1 MVKNNP
7 NTIAMKNFLFIF
19 SVFFLISCEKEEPK
33 ITTPT
38 NSQINGILYGYYD
51 QGKSICKVDP
61 TNGTI
66 TKIIELEH
74 NVDWNLVYDNTS
86 NRIIGSS
93 EQNSS
98 GAMVSLIVID
108 LDSKTVTYP
117 NFQYSNEVKRITDLV
132 MSNEGDLYGYYDQG
146 KSICKVDPT
155 NGAITKIIELEHN
168 VDWNLVYDNT
178 SNRIIGSSE
187 QNSGGGMVSLI
198 VVDLDSKTVTYPNF
212 QYTNEVKRITDLVYG
227 DEL

>member
-1 MVKNNP
+1 MVKNNL
-7 NTIAMKNFLFIF
+7 NTTAMKNFLFIF
-19 SVFFLISCEKEEPK
+19 SVFFLISCEKEESK

-38 NSQINGILYGYYD
+38 NSQTNGI
-51 QGKSICKVDP
+51 
-61 TNGTI
+61 
-66 TKIIELEH
+66 
-74 NVDWNLVYDNTS
+74 
-86 NRIIGSS
+86 
-93 EQNSS
+93 
-98 GAMVSLIVID
+98 
-108 LDSKTVTYP
+108 
-117 NFQYSNEVKRITDLV
+117 
-132 MSNEGDLYGYYDQG
+132 LYGYYDQG

-227 DEL
+227 DQL

>member
-1 MVKNNP
+1 LVKNNL

-19 SVFFLISCEKEEPK
+19 SVFFLISCEKEESK

-38 NSQINGILYGYYD
+38 NSQTNGI
-51 QGKSICKVDP
+51 
-61 TNGTI
+61 
-66 TKIIELEH
+66 
-74 NVDWNLVYDNTS
+74 
-86 NRIIGSS
+86 
-93 EQNSS
+93 
-98 GAMVSLIVID
+98 
-108 LDSKTVTYP
+108 
-117 NFQYSNEVKRITDLV
+117 
-132 MSNEGDLYGYYDQG
+132 LYGYYDQG

-187 QNSGGGMVSLI
+187 QNSGSLI

-227 DEL
+227 DQL

>member
-1 MVKNNP
+1 
-7 NTIAMKNFLFIF
+7 MKNFLFIF

-38 NSQINGILYGYYD
+38 NSQTNGILYGYHD

-61 TNGTI
+61 TNGAI

-132 MSNEGDLYGYYDQG
+132 
-146 KSICKVDPT
+146 
-155 NGAITKIIELEHN
+155 
-168 VDWNLVYDNT
+168 
-178 SNRIIGSSE
+178 
-187 QNSGGGMVSLI
+187 
-198 VVDLDSKTVTYPNF
+198 
-212 QYTNEVKRITDLVYG
+212 YG